1 MLIIYLQVL
10 INLSQP
16 WHVMLILHPL
26 HFSSC
31 SKYHLFIIC
40 FRFFQDFH
48 VNVNFLFFLFS
59 IMHYGFIFNA
69 KFWQMLRTFAL
80 PGCLPKM
87 CPISKIIASC
97 KFIFCLTNVQTNSL
111 VQHRFLFLSFNSC
124 TSLFYMHI
132 RVWKEVVTNIYIRKI
147 QLLCCGHMQYGSQIG
162 CEINYKAS
170 QFFTVS
176 HLWIVCLIILFFFFF
191 GQDQDQG
198 NSSRKKLYTR
208 CIRSGWS
215 H

>member
-40 FRFFQDFH
+40 FRFFPFLCQCKLLIFVILNYAFWFH
-48 VNVNFLFFLFS
+48 FQCQVLADATNFCLL
-59 IMHYGFIFNA
+59 
-69 KFWQMLRTFAL
+69 
-80 PGCLPKM
+80 GCLPKM

-162 CEINYKAS
+162 CGINYKAS
-170 QFFTVS
+170 KFFHCCKPTEWKDVGF
-176 HLWIVCLIILFFFFF
+176 HF
-191 GQDQDQG
+191 GD
-198 NSSRKKLYTR
+198 T
-208 CIRSGWS
+208 W
-215 H
+215 